1 MTTLETDG
9 FLSDEAAT
17 AIADYRAR
25 FKDLFSVAE
34 TTNQFA
40 LKILR
45 SPKIEN
51 AEEWQVIS
59 CLLTIRIVE
68 AFEGTILLI
77 ERGMV
82 APATLMLRPILEALF
97 VLGALQSDNSLVRAY
112 HDAQARADRKKLYA
126 AMQWRN
132 DALKQLSKK
141 ANLEKKYIEI
151 KQAHKQTPPVEM
163 TPIDWAKKAG
173 LEDFY
178 HTYYVFYASRTH
190 SNREA
195 LDDHIDQSDHG
206 ADQIDLAFGPK
217 VDGIYDV
224 IRNASA
230 FCLMAIMYLGEA
242 FECDTQEGSKE
253 IFEAIQEIDRTYN
266 AL

>member
-9 FLSDEAAT
+9 FLSDDAVT
-17 AIADYRAR
+17 SVADYRAR
-25 FKDLFSVAE
+25 FNDLFSVAKS
-34 TTNQFA
+34 TNQFA

-45 SPKIEN
+45 SPHFAN
-51 AEEWQVIS
+51 AEEWQLIS

-97 VLGALQSDNSLVRAY
+97 ILGALQADKSLVSAY
-112 HDAQARADRKKLYA
+112 HDAQARADKKKLYA
-126 AMQWRN
+126 AMQWKN
-132 DALKQLSKK
+132 DGLRRLSKS
-141 ANLEKKYIEI
+141 ADLERRYIEI
-151 KQAHKQTPPVEM
+151 KEAHKQNPPIEM
-163 TPIDWAKKAG
+163 TPIDWARKAT

-195 LDDHIDQSDHG
+195 LDDHIDQSDHA

-217 VDGIYDV
+217 LDGIYDV
-224 IRNASA
+224 IRNAST

-242 FECDTQEGSKE
+242 FELDTQEGSRE
-253 IFEAIQEIDRTYN
+253 IFEAIQEIDQTYN
-266 AL
+266 AI